1 MKKNFC
7 LVYVGYGFKIVDF
20 IDNENKYK
28 FQIGNNNKFKFI
40 VNQLV
45 FQYNF
50 IVDSIFYKIKRDYFC
65 CFVKKK
71 FFFLEDCLYLEIRLN
86 VKM

>member
-50 IVDSIFYKIKRDYFC
+50 IVDSIFYKIKRLFLLFC
-65 CFVKKK
+65 EKKI
-71 FFFLEDCLYLEIRLN
+71 FFFRGLFIFGDKVEC
-86 VKM
+86 